1 MVQHHRSIVLAAR
14 PPSGAARYVVGRD
27 REGHWLA
34 LETQG
39 RGGGIFVSREAA
51 LAYAGFETG
60 HDPHGVS
67 ESPDPIAFDL
77 AAACRA
83 GRSDAVTKPDAW
95 AAAPRGAVSARP

>member
-1 MVQHHRSIVLAAR
+1 MFQHPRSVARAA
-14 PPSGAARYVVGRD
+14 PPCGPARYVIGRD

-34 LETQG
+34 LETHG

-60 HDPHGVS
+60 HDPCGVC
-67 ESPDPIAFDL
+67 ESQDPIAFDL

-83 GRSDAVTKPDAW
+83 S
-95 AAAPRGAVSARP
+95 